1 MLPLWIIDL
10 TQDADRRKTFTDL
23 LGRVKGVLT
32 DNENVLNGTDTKETQ
47 FIPAKIFLDKYEN
60 KEDARECIWYYS
72 HFENP
77 FNDKEVLNAPY
88 RPSEQDE
95 ADINAYFKTLLELE
109 AESNDK
115 LKDIQDREGNYR
127 KELFDI
133 FNRDFQEVAVK
144 EGQSFMDLL
153 VKTMA
158 DAKAKALE
166 KKDSV
171 FEQDVV
177 NALCLDFEQKLETEE
192 QSFKDLLDKAMA
204 EAESK
209 ASMNAKTIADAKAKV
224 LEEFQLKSHRAKF
237 EALYKKFKEKVEDE
251 TREFKAKM
259 LSIKNDAKL
268 TAEAVEKNNEEEIIQ
283 KDIFEQLYQEFQKHI
298 VEEGREFMDLLVES
312 MNDSETKIMQ
322 EAKQKML
329 LDKEVA
335 YHTDIARTLYKDFQ
349 EKVVEQGQKFIDLL
363 RRTSGHAYSVINICV
378 IGDSTEKFSRL
389 VFPSVAIM
397 LQKEKGRILPHHV
410 HQGVSILGAFYIP
423 SNVNA
428 REVNER
434 NEIRKTLEEIDVQHN
449 ISTVRGYDR
458 MLYYQNVQNRAE
470 NVYPLLNRAAEAEY
484 LLQCLEH
491 LYYACS
497 EVHPLMNGVTDD
509 CFYFSMGATSVYFDS
524 LLQNK
529 RDKHRVAKEL
539 LENFLKDGDLEKPDT
554 GAPWF
559 NGQLYLV
566 ALNADSA
573 EDAAEQGA
581 RAGYLPSLDLRA
593 ALKPE
598 SIIEVFRDVSI
609 SINSVDEPTIRLDP
623 IVEFR
628 NKDLKR
634 TYFLQDL
641 KYYPAEMHY
650 LINEYVDEAS
660 KEKFE
665 ASSKI
670 RKSKTEDFAMKLSL
684 GIKTLLKTCNVHTG
698 GLKRVETNVDDLKT
712 NIGKIRERVDKL
724 LEREL
729 WQDAIINNEDN
740 VPKKLRDFFID
751 YHQAYCNDLKAK
763 SEKERCL
770 CKSKKDI
777 AMKLLKRNL
786 GTETPLLSRLA
797 KNFLQSLVT
806 TIAMVPL
813 LKMLSPDVF
822 DLGDIYSHAAFWATG
837 IFMIPVLIQII
848 TLLCYYWNRRNIKR
862 RLKAYYLH
870 DAYARFVNRAYTEI
884 QKYYDDCTELC
895 DKYLKRCERIRKEV
909 RIPDWKQDDLE
920 LPETRFNQPLAG
932 GNFGGK
938 LIMGE
943 DEVEPAVIRL
953 PTKSQCRVPDLNRSD
968 YFGLING
975 YNDGID
981 ILMRGIRLAEEQTHH
996 YDEEKQQ
1003 EVFESKDYQAK
1014 KEEKEWKE
1022 SKDEFL
1028 VKLLDSIEH
1037 DLLPRN
1043 FPTVGDKVLGYKE
1056 KYNNDS
1062 KKQSANVLVPFA
1074 EYAATNGE
1082 FTTSAD
1088 QEFVDLKTN
1097 DHRVEELLS
1106 SSLNVIPKVREDK
1119 DRDLYQRFMFLTR
1132 WRVFDYV
1139 RLNRVLPLEDFDE
1152 ESRKELV
1159 CDIAANKQ
1167 KCKQEACYPSSLLL
1181 LAMSRAGVSRD
1192 TNWLRLFPDR
1202 LPSGTVKADMDAY
1215 LNILNVDD

>member
-23 LGRVKGVLT
+23 LGQVKGVLT
-32 DNENVLNGTDTKETQ
+32 DDDSVNKGKNADASRS
-47 FIPAKIFLDKYEN
+47 FSDFYEDQKN
-60 KEDARECIWYYS
+60 ARECIWFYS
-72 HFENP
+72 HIENP
-77 FNDKEVLNAPY
+77 FKDKDVLNAPY

-95 ADINAYFKTLLELE
+95 ADIDAYFKALLELE
-109 AESNDK
+109 AESNEK

-127 KELFDI
+127 KELSDI

-158 DAKAKALE
+158 EAKAKALE
-166 KKDSV
+166 KKGSV

-177 NALCLDFEQKLETEE
+177 DALCLDFEQKLETEE
-192 QSFKDLLDKAMA
+192 QSFKNLLDKAMA

-209 ASMNAKTIADAKAKV
+209 ASMNANTIADAKAKV
-224 LEEFQLKSHRAKF
+224 LKDFQLKTHRVKF
-237 EALYKKFKEKVEDE
+237 EGLYKKFKEKVEDE

-259 LSIKNDAKL
+259 LSIKTDAKL
-268 TAEAVEKNNEEEIIQ
+268 NAESVIKSNEEEIIQ

-335 YHTDIARTLYKDFQ
+335 YHTDIARTLYHDFQ
-349 EKVVEQGQKFIDLL
+349 EKVVEQGQRFIELL

-397 LQKEKGRILPHHV
+397 LQKEKGRILPQHV
-410 HQGVSILGAFYIP
+410 HQGLSILGAFYIP
-423 SNVNA
+423 SDVNA
-428 REVNER
+428 RDVNER
-434 NEIRKTLEEIDVQHN
+434 NAIRKTLEEIDVQHN

-470 NVYPLLNRAAEAEY
+470 NVYPLLNREAEAEY

-491 LYYACS
+491 LFYACS
-497 EVHPLMNGVTDD
+497 EVHPLMDGVSDD

-529 RDKHRVAKEL
+529 RDKYRVAKEL
-539 LENFLKDGDLEKPDT
+539 FEEFLKDGDLEKPDV

-559 NGQLYLV
+559 NGQIYLV
-566 ALNADSA
+566 NLK
-573 EDAAEQGA
+573 EAAFGEKSDNDVKQV
-581 RAGYLPSLDLRA
+581 GYLPSLDLRA

-609 SINSVDEPTIRLDP
+609 SIDQVQEPTIRLDP

-634 TYFLQDL
+634 VYFLQDL

-650 LINEYVDEAS
+650 LINEYVDGAS

-670 RKSKTEDFAMKLSL
+670 RKAKTEDFAMKLSL

-712 NIGKIRERVDKL
+712 NIGKIRDRVDDL
-724 LEREL
+724 LEWEL
-729 WQDAIINNEDN
+729 WHKAIIDNEDN

-763 SEKERCL
+763 SEKERVL

-777 AMKLLKRNL
+777 ALKLLKRNL

-932 GNFGGK
+932 GNFGGN

-975 YNDGID
+975 YHDGIN
-981 ILMRGIRLAEEQTHH
+981 ILMQGMRLEEEQTHH
-996 YDEEKQQ
+996 YDEETQR

-1014 KEEKEWKE
+1014 KEEKDWEEYK
-1022 SKDEFL
+1022 KKFL
-1028 VKLLDSIEH
+1028 DRLFASIEN
-1037 DLLPRN
+1037 DLLPRTY
-1043 FPTVGDKVLGYKE
+1043 PTVGEKILGYSEKYSNDTKKQASRVLG
-1056 KYNNDS
+1056 
-1062 KKQSANVLVPFA
+1062 PFT
-1074 EYAATNGE
+1074 EYAASNGE

-1088 QEFVDLKTN
+1088 REYVDLKTN
-1097 DHRVEELLS
+1097 DRRTENLFDSL
-1106 SSLNVIPKVREDK
+1106 LNVIPNIGEDK
-1119 DRDLYQRFMFLTR
+1119 VRDLYQRYMFLTR
-1132 WRVFDYV
+1132 WRTFDYV

-1152 ESRKELV
+1152 ESRKEVV
-1159 CDIAANKQ
+1159 CDIEVNRQ
-1167 KCKQEACYPSSLLL
+1167 KFEQEACYPSSLLL

-1202 LPSGTVKADMDAY
+1202 LPSGIVKADMDAY